1 LVRFVVLGGWFGSGN
16 LGDDAILIGLKRVL
30 TGVLPDSEIVA
41 ISSNVGYTRR
51 VCGVDA
57 IQLLSPLSKMR
68 GDGASVGGY
77 YRTFRGADA
86 CIVSGGTPIYDYG
99 HISRI
104 IHFCL
109 PKALKKK
116 LFLFGIGVK
125 PVRSRIG
132 GRLIR
137 ALIQQADLVS
147 MRDRLS
153 RDELLRLGIDEPVE
167 VTGDSGL
174 FLTPEKPAVGLRKLM
189 ECGVDVSKPMAAICP
204 RALSTEHRILYHE
217 PLSEPAI
224 SGIRRDIA
232 WVADWLSE
240 SGYEVVFIPMH
251 GVPPDDDVH
260 EIHVIM
266 GLMRRG
272 EPKVVGVDMLPGE
285 AMAVL
290 GRMKLVFG
298 MRLHSLILAAAQGV
312 PFVGVD
318 YDPKIRGFMELAG
331 VEGLLCRL
339 TDGSGAYIEVVEGA
353 LNGGEALRARLLRS
367 CGDMRE
373 AIVLEARRLAAA
385 LR

>member
-1 LVRFVVLGGWFGSGN
+1 LARFVVLGGWFGSGN
-16 LGDDAILIGLKRVL
+16 LGDDAILIGLKQVL
-30 TGVLPDSEIVA
+30 MEVLPDPEIIA

-57 IQLLSPLSKMR
+57 IQLLSPLSKIR

-77 YRTFRGADA
+77 YKAFRDADA

-104 IHFCL
+104 VHFCL

-125 PVRSRIG
+125 PVRSMMG

-137 ALIQQADLVS
+137 ALVQWSDLVS
-147 MRDRLS
+147 TRDHLS
-153 RDELLRLGIDEPVE
+153 RDELLRLGVDEPIE

-174 FLTPEKPAVGLRKLM
+174 FLTPEKPTVGQKKLLV
-189 ECGVDVSKPMAAICP
+189 CRVDVSKPMAAICP
-204 RALSTEHRILYHE
+204 RALSTKQRALYHE

-224 SGIRRDIA
+224 SRIRRDIA
-232 WVADWLSE
+232 RAADWLSE

-251 GVPPDDDVH
+251 RVPPDDDVY
-260 EIHVIM
+260 EIRAII
-266 GLMRRG
+266 GLMKSG
-272 EPKVVGVDMLPGE
+272 EPHVVGFEMLPGE

-290 GRMKLVFG
+290 GCMRLVLG
-298 MRLHSLILAAAQGV
+298 MRLHSLIFAAAQGV
-312 PFVGVD
+312 PFLSVD

-331 VEGLLCRL
+331 VGSLLYSPIN
-339 TDGSGAYIEVVEGA
+339 GSGAFIEVVERA
-353 LNGGEALRARLLRS
+353 LNGGEALKARLLRS
-367 CGDMRE
+367 CGEMRA